1 VSAPC
6 PEYGFIV
13 TMELASSLT
22 ERERDRLRDAWED
35 LLASRGLVS
44 EGHVDDEEWW
54 ELPVLSEA
62 SQATDADREA
72 VRAWLD
78 RRGDLRSWDVGE
90 LIDLRDMD

>member
-1 VSAPC
+1 
-6 PEYGFIV
+6 
-13 TMELASSLT
+13 MELAPTLT

-35 LLASRGLVS
+35 LLVSRGLTS
-44 EGHVDDEEWW
+44 DAHVDDDEWW

-62 SQATDADREA
+62 SQATDGDREA

-90 LIDLRDMD
+90 LIDLSEVD